1 MQNWKRKHVV
11 KSPTQPLF
19 GSSLRDDP
27 NKGCVADYLTIRLM
41 SSRFLSRDS

>member
-27 NKGCVADYLTIRLM
+27 NKGCVADYLTIRL
-41 SSRFLSRDS
+41 